1 MNDLIV
7 ALGLVLVLEGMLLA
21 LFPGRIQSLAIE
33 MQKVPESTLRSMGLF
48 ALLLGFLVVWLIR
61 G

>member
-7 ALGLVLVLEGMLLA
+7 ALGLVLVLEGMLLT
-21 LFPGRIQSLAIE
+21 LFPGRIQKLAIE
-33 MQKVPESTLRSMGLF
+33 MQKVPESTLRGMGLF
-48 ALLLGFLVVWLIR
+48 ALLLGFFVVWLIR